1 MTNGINFG
9 MEGPQVNGWW
19 YNPQTGDR
27 FNALDTY
34 FEDNNLLIKTADNR
48 LLNYNQIQ
56 NYVHVEDP
64 KSIPDKPS
72 ATPVASPSNDDVPPE
87 VLAEIEG
94 DKDSNGGLL
103 IPDDDIYGRPTKQQP
118 GELGNI
124 YKGPEPQSPSPAVQ
138 DFAIIDRALSGKDTP
153 IVTGSIEWNGFPKR
167 EIEMLVE
174 VMQIPEQ
181 EIIQYYINS
190 ISLDSLR
197 YMVSQSIECYIKDKL
212 GLYVDTQE
220 QNEINEKTRVEPTT
234 KDETPTPNFTP
245 IPAPLKTKKKT
256 SKLQK

>member
-1 MTNGINFG
+1 MNGINFG

-19 YNPQTGDR
+19 YNPKTGDR

-34 FEDNNLLIKTADNR
+34 FEDNNLLIKTADGR

-64 KSIPDKPS
+64 KSIPSKPS
-72 ATPVASPSNDDVPPE
+72 ATASTTDDVPPE

-94 DKDSNGGLL
+94 DKDPGDGLL
-103 IPDDDIYGRPTKQQP
+103 IPDDNIYGRPTKQQP

-124 YKGPEPQSPSPAVQ
+124 YNGPEPQSPSPAVQ
-138 DFAIIDRALSGKDTP
+138 DFAIIDRALSGKDNP
-153 IVTGSIEWNGFPKR
+153 VVTGDIEWKGFPKR

-197 YMVSQSIECYIKDKL
+197 DMVSQSIERYIKDKL
-212 GLYVDTQE
+212 GLGVDTQE
-220 QNEINEKTRVEPTT
+220 QNEISEKTHVETT
-234 KDETPTPNFTP
+234 KDETPAPDFTP

-256 SKLQK
+256 PKLQK

>member
-1 MTNGINFG
+1 MMNGINFG
-9 MEGPQVNGWW
+9 MEGPQVDGWW

-34 FEDNNLLIKTADNR
+34 FEDNNLLIKTADGR

-72 ATPVASPSNDDVPPE
+72 AAAPATDDVPPE

-94 DKDSNGGLL
+94 DKDPNGGLL
-103 IPDDDIYGRPTKQQP
+103 IPDDNIYGRPTKQQP

-124 YKGPEPQSPSPAVQ
+124 YKGPETQSPSPAVQ

-153 IVTGSIEWNGFPKR
+153 IVTGSIEWERFPKR

-197 YMVSQSIECYIKDKL
+197 NIVSQSIERYIKDMLDL
-212 GLYVDTQE
+212 GKDAQD
-220 QNEINEKTRVEPTT
+220 QNEISEKTRVEPT
-234 KDETPTPNFTP
+234 KDETPAPDFTP

-256 SKLQK
+256 PKLQK

>member
-1 MTNGINFG
+1 MNGINFG
-9 MEGPQVNGWW
+9 MEGPQVDGWW
-19 YNPQTGDR
+19 YNPKTGDR

-34 FEDNNLLIKTADNR
+34 FEDNNLLIKTADGR

-64 KSIPDKPS
+64 KSIPDKSS
-72 ATPVASPSNDDVPPE
+72 AASPSNDDVPPE

-94 DKDSNGGLL
+94 DKDPDGGLL
-103 IPDDDIYGRPTKQQP
+103 IPDDDIYGQPIKQQP

-124 YKGPEPQSPSPAVQ
+124 YKGPEPQSPLPEVQ

-153 IVTGSIEWNGFPKR
+153 IVTGSIEWKGFPKR

-181 EIIQYYINS
+181 EIIQYYINN
-190 ISLDSLR
+190 ISLNSLR
-197 YMVSQSIECYIKDKL
+197 HMVSQSIERYIKDML
-212 GLYVDTQE
+212 EPGANTQD
-220 QNEINEKTRVEPTT
+220 QNEVSEKTCAETTT
-234 KDETPTPNFTP
+234 KNAIPT
-245 IPAPLKTKKKT
+245 PLKTKKKT
-256 SKLQK
+256 PKTSIKK